1 MDNIARNYYWVYIW
15 AFIAAGTSI
24 SPGENLSASHER
36 AFHGNILKPELVLN
50 DGHEWQTYTIACDE
64 LHCTPEIGGDHSL
77 KIQTQE
83 DPAAI
88 LKEALKRGETS
99 TTFFDLVIYQVG
111 KPRVAQ
117 FRHSLNRQILVTM
130 DGTVAANEIA
140 TAAKTKKFKILPFS
154 PRHLVLHFEQPGD
167 SLLKLDGIQ
176 KLNGVSMARPL
187 LAHRATKRLT
197 PNDPL
202 FAWNSA
208 NAGYQWHFNNTGQN
222 GSIVGHDVNITSVW
236 DNYLGSGITIGIV
249 DDGLELTH
257 PDLLTNVNTAID
269 HNWNSGA
276 EDNPSPVSAEDT
288 HGTACAGV
296 ASALGNNLI
305 GVTGAAPQASLVGLR
320 LIADSFT
327 PVDTAEA
334 LAWRNDAIDIKSNSW
349 GESDSGLFH
358 PLDPLV
364 ADALEEGTRNG
375 RNGLGVI
382 YVWAGGNGREDGDY
396 SNYEGYNNASETIS
410 VGAINYNRSQ
420 SYYSESGANILVCAP
435 SDSREGEP
443 SITTTTTVGDGSYT
457 NEFGGTSSAT
467 PLVAGIVAL
476 MLEAN
481 PQLGWR
487 DVQEI
492 LIRSAERINI
502 STDPGWSTNG
512 AGFSFH
518 HGYGAGMVDASA
530 AVALSEGWPKLD
542 TQQTV
547 TVTSENLELAIPDNN
562 TDGVTRALTVNKSGL
577 RVEHSILTVDI
588 DHQYCGDLVITLT
601 SPSGTVSR
609 FSEVHDDN
617 TDDMKFSFLS
627 VHHWGESADGE
638 WIVKV
643 SDESSG
649 DAGKIN
655 SLSMELK
662 GTAIWFPATLN
673 PAQETI
679 EALGI
684 SSNLTVEA
692 SWESTWSAE
701 SQVPWIT
708 ITGDD
713 TGIGRGIITYTVD
726 ANRSEQARIGKI
738 RVNMSG
744 PRTPRTLIAPDATV
758 HYLIPSDNALGETWK
773 HPAPGF
779 DDSSW
784 SKATH
789 PVGFES
795 PGGTLESLIT
805 TSIFTEMHGVNASGY
820 FRFPFQFDT
829 SKSQIVSATLNIM
842 IDDGYV
848 AYLNGTEM
856 SRFNAPE
863 AILYNS
869 RATGSR
875 LDRIVNSELLISDI
889 TSHLGSIEN
898 GHNVLTVQGMNTS
911 RVASDFLLGI
921 ELLIEERL
929 PAEPLFLTIEQLP
942 MDPDADTDS
951 DGLKDIFET
960 NTGIFLSASDTGSD
974 PRNPDTDGD
983 GYSDEWEVSDATN
996 PLDPLQFPSFI
1007 KPPGITI
1014 DVSGGTGN
1022 FAVNTPEGSDWTAE
1036 SLAPWVTLTGA
1047 VSGSGDGTVFYTVAS
1062 NITHAERV
1070 AQIRITQKGE
1080 SQRHFTITQDALIPT
1095 LTLTPLNS
1103 SFSAGADSGTFE
1115 VLSNTQWSWSTD
1127 ELWVHVA
1134 MENVQSGNQTF
1145 LFTVDDN
1152 SSTADRQA
1160 TINLIAGDLTTVHI
1174 IKQAGDTNDDHGN
1187 DINTATLVSPNSTT
1201 PGNLLIAGDLDY
1213 FQIDVPE
1220 NGRIQISTTGNIDTY
1235 GRLLDASGATL
1246 ATNDDGQQDVNFSIG
1261 QLIQAGTYYV
1271 QVRHYSAGTGQYQ
1284 FVSSWQKEDI
1294 IDDDHGN
1301 DINTAT
1307 LVSPNS
1313 TTPGNL
1319 LIVGDLDYF
1328 QIDVPENGDIQISTT
1343 GNIDTYGRLLDASGA
1358 TLATNDDGGLNS
1370 NFSIG
1375 QLIQAGTYYV
1385 EVRHYSAGTGDYQF
1399 VSSWQ
1404 SRDAISINPDERA
1417 ADALGISASI
1427 AVIAFPETNW
1437 TAKSLVSWM
1446 NIAGESS
1453 GSGDG
1458 TISYTVAVNLGP
1470 ETREGQIC
1478 ITIPEG
1484 EPVFFTVTQQPVAP
1498 ENDTDGD
1505 GWKDID
1511 ELALGTSP
1519 TNAEIYPISIMEAR
1533 NLIKDGADW
1542 RYLDNGSDQGIAW
1555 REIGFDDSGWS
1566 TGTAELGFGDGN
1578 EATIIDRGL
1587 LGAGHRAFYFRRTFN
1602 VPADQLTLLEKNDA
1616 FYELLLRLK
1625 RDDGAVAYLNG
1636 KEILRDNIPPGE
1648 VNYLTLATS
1657 GAIGVNESSFFETF
1671 HDGSGKLQAGENV
1684 MAISVHQSSPN
1695 SSDLSFD
1702 LGLQVL
1708 SNNIS
1713 ADALGHQGNIMING
1727 SARADWIAQS
1737 QVPWITITGKNN
1749 GSGDGAIAYLVAPNL
1764 DQVNREGQ
1772 IRIIHKEYLIT
1783 SGSWGNLGRFGTY
1796 NSLDY
1801 GPKGHP
1807 AISCYNETSGSLMY
1821 SKYDGKNWQLETIDN
1836 VGNVGQYTSLTHDP
1850 DGHPAISY
1858 YDTTNGNLKF
1868 TKHDGEQ
1875 WIIQTV
1881 DSSANVGQYPSL
1893 NYGPDGHPAISYHDT
1908 TNRNLKFA
1916 KHDGEQWIIQ
1926 TVDSSANVGRLYS
1939 SLGYGPSGH
1948 PAISFYDQTNG
1959 DLKFA
1964 QHDGEQWRVQII
1976 DSAGVVGSYTSLSHN
1991 PDGHPAISY
2000 YDSSNRDLK
2009 FASFDGLEWRIQT
2022 VDSGGNVGIYTSLN
2036 HGPDGNPAISYGGS
2050 DLKLKLAQ
2058 YNGESW
2064 QTQVIGSDESGGR
2077 NTALSFGPEGNP
2089 SVSYYDSANFDLGFV
2104 SYQLAELPRHVNI
2117 NQPFI
2122 VLGSDRDGDGI
2133 SDRVEIN
2140 TGSDPENPDT
2150 DGDEWND
2157 GDEINLGFSPLSATN
2172 TPRFLLTFS
2181 VSPGLDGVEQ
2191 ISLSFPAKSGK
2202 TYRIEE
2208 TTDMRRWKTR
2218 ESGIIGTGNTIQRNF
2233 PTEGTETFL
2242 RAREE

>member
-1 MDNIARNYYWVYIW
+1 MENTARNYYLLLIW
-15 AFIAAGTSI
+15 AFIASGTSI
-24 SPGENLSASHER
+24 SPGENLSPPHER
-36 AFHGNILKPELVLN
+36 AFHGKLLKPELVLN
-50 DGHEWQTYTIACDE
+50 DGHGWQIYTIACDE

-83 DPAAI
+83 DPAATI
-88 LKEALKRGETS
+88 KEALKRGETS

-117 FRHSLNRQILVTM
+117 FRYSLNRQILVTM

-154 PRHLVLHFEQPGD
+154 PCHLVLHFEQPGD

-187 LAHRATKRLT
+187 LAHRATKRFT

-202 FAWNSA
+202 FAWNSV

-222 GSIVGHDVNITSVW
+222 GSIIGHDVNITSVW

-257 PDLLTNVNTAID
+257 PDLLNNVNTAID
-269 HNWNSGA
+269 RNWNSGS
-276 EDNPSPVSAEDT
+276 EENSSPVSALDT

-296 ASALGNNLI
+296 ASALGNNSI
-305 GVTGAAPQASLVGLR
+305 GVTGAAPEANLVGLR

-349 GESDSGLFH
+349 GNFDSGLFH
-358 PLDPLV
+358 LLDPLV

-396 SNYEGYNNASETIS
+396 SNYEGYNNAPETIS
-410 VGAINYNRSQ
+410 VGAINYKRSQ

-435 SDSREGEP
+435 SDSRIGEP

-502 STDPGWSTNG
+502 NTDPGWSTNG

-530 AVALSEGWPKLD
+530 AVALSEGWPNLD

-562 TDGVTRALTVNKSGL
+562 TDGVTRSLTVNRSDL

-609 FSEVHDDN
+609 FSEVHDDD
-617 TDDMKFSFLS
+617 TDDIKFSFLS

-662 GTAIWFPATLN
+662 GTPIWFPATLN
-673 PAQETI
+673 PPQETI

-684 SSNLTVEA
+684 ASNLTVEA
-692 SWESTWSAE
+692 SWESAWSAE

-713 TGIGRGIITYTVD
+713 TGIGRDIITYTVD
-726 ANRSEQARIGKI
+726 ANRSEQARIGEV

-744 PRTPRTLIAPDATV
+744 PRTSRTLIAADATV
-758 HYLIPSDNALGETWK
+758 HYLIPSDNVLGETWK
-773 HPAPGF
+773 NPAPGF
-779 DDSSW
+779 DDSLW

-795 PGGTLESLIT
+795 SGGTLESLIT
-805 TSIFTEMHGVNASGY
+805 TSISTEMYGVNASGY

-829 SKSQIVSATLNIM
+829 SKSQLVSATLNAM
-842 IDDGYV
+842 VDDGYV
-848 AYLNGTEM
+848 AYLNGTEI

-869 RATGSR
+869 KATGSR
-875 LDRIVNSELLISDI
+875 PDPVVNSELLISDI
-889 TSHLGSIEN
+889 TSHLASIHD
-898 GHNVLTVQGMNTS
+898 GHNVLAVQAMNTS
-911 RVASDFLLGI
+911 TRASDFLLGI

-929 PAEPLFLTIEQLP
+929 PEEPLFLTIEQLP
-942 MDPDADTDS
+942 MDPDTDS
-951 DGLKDIFET
+951 DGDGLKDIVET

-983 GYSDEWEVSDATN
+983 GYSDEWEASDATN

-1022 FAVNTPEGSDWTAE
+1022 FAVNTPEESDWTAE

-1070 AQIRITQKGE
+1070 AQIRITQEGE
-1080 SQRHFTITQDALIPT
+1080 LQRHFTITQDALIPT

-1115 VLSNTQWSWSTD
+1115 VLSNTQWSWSTN
-1127 ELWVHVA
+1127 EPWVHVT
-1134 MENVQSGNQTF
+1134 MENVQSGNQTL

-1174 IKQAGDTNDDHGN
+1174 IDQAGDTNDDHGN

-1201 PGNLLIAGDLDY
+1201 PGNLLIADDLDY

-1220 NGRIQISTTGNIDTY
+1220 NGMIQISTTGNIDTY
-1235 GRLLDASGATL
+1235 GS
-1246 ATNDDGQQDVNFSIG
+1246 
-1261 QLIQAGTYYV
+1261 
-1271 QVRHYSAGTGQYQ
+1271 
-1284 FVSSWQKEDI
+1284 
-1294 IDDDHGN
+1294 
-1301 DINTAT
+1301 
-1307 LVSPNS
+1307 
-1313 TTPGNL
+1313 
-1319 LIVGDLDYF
+1319 
-1328 QIDVPENGDIQISTT
+1328 
-1343 GNIDTYGRLLDASGA
+1343 LLDASGA
-1358 TLATNDDGGLNS
+1358 TLATNDDGGLGS
-1370 NFSIG
+1370 NFSID
-1375 QLIQAGTYYV
+1375 QLISAGTYYV
-1385 EVRHYSAGTGDYQF
+1385 EVRPYLSGTGLYQF
-1399 VSSWQ
+1399 VSSWR
-1404 SRDAISINPDERA
+1404 SRDAISINPEERA
-1417 ADALGISASI
+1417 ADALGVSETIT
-1427 AVIAFPETNW
+1427 VIVFPETNW
-1437 TAKSLVSWM
+1437 TAKSLVSWI
-1446 NIAGESS
+1446 NIVGESS

-1458 TISYTVAVNLGP
+1458 TISYSVAVNHGP
-1470 ETREGQIC
+1470 ETREGQLC
-1478 ITIPEG
+1478 ITIPEE
-1484 EPVFFTVTQQPVAP
+1484 EPVYFTVTQQPVAP

-1505 GWKDID
+1505 GWKDFD

-1519 TNAEIYPISIMEAR
+1519 ANPEIYPISIMEAS
-1533 NLIKDGADW
+1533 NLIQDGADW

-1555 REIGFDDSGWS
+1555 REIGFDDSAWS

-1587 LGAGHRAFYFRRTFN
+1587 FGERHHSYYFRRTFN
-1602 VPADQLTLLEKNDA
+1602 VPAEQLTLLERDDA

-1636 KEILRDNIPPGE
+1636 REILRDNIPPGE

-1657 GAIGVNESSFFETF
+1657 GALGVDESSFFETF

-1713 ADALGHQGNIMING
+1713 ADALGHKGNIMVNG
-1727 SARADWIAQS
+1727 SVRADWIAQS
-1737 QVPWITITGKNN
+1737 QVPWITITGENN
-1749 GSGDGAIAYLVAPNL
+1749 GSGNGAISYLASPNL

-1772 IRIIHKEYLIT
+1772 IRILHKEYLIT

-1796 NSLDY
+1796 SSLDY

-1807 AISCYNETSGSLMY
+1807 AISFYNETGSSLMY
-1821 SKYDGKNWQLETIDN
+1821 SEYDGKKWQLETIDN
-1836 VGNVGQYTSLTHDP
+1836 VDNVGKYTSLTYDP

-1881 DSSANVGQYPSL
+1881 DSSADVGQYTSL
-1893 NYGPDGHPAISYHDT
+1893 NYGPDGHPAISYYDT
-1908 TNRNLKFA
+1908 TNGNLKFA
-1916 KHDGEQWIIQ
+1916 KHDGDQWIIQ
-1926 TVDSSANVGRLYS
+1926 TVDNSTNVGRSYS
-1939 SLGYGPSGH
+1939 SLDYGPNGH
-1948 PAISFYDQTNG
+1948 PAISFYDVTNG

-1976 DSAGVVGSYTSLSHN
+1976 DSAGDVGSYSSLSYN
-1991 PDGHPAISY
+1991 PDGLPAISY
-2000 YDSSNRDLK
+2000 RDYSNRNLK

-2022 VDSGGNVGIYTSLN
+2022 VDSGGSVGIYTSLN
-2036 HGPDGNPAISYGGS
+2036 HGPDGNPAISYGGAN
-2050 DLKLKLAQ
+2050 LKLKLAQ

-2064 QTQVIGSDESGGR
+2064 QTQVIVSDESGGR

-2089 SVSYYDSANFDLGFV
+2089 SVSYYDSANFELGFV

-2122 VLGSDRDGDGI
+2122 ALGSDRDGDGI

-2172 TPRFLLTFS
+2172 TPRFLLTVS

-2191 ISLSFPAKSGK
+2191 ISVSFPAKSGK
-2202 TYRIEE
+2202 TYSIEE
-2208 TTDMRRWKTR
+2208 STDMRRWKTR
-2218 ESGIIGTGNTIQRNF
+2218 ESGIIGTGNTIQRDF
-2233 PTEGTETFL
+2233 TTEGTETFL

>member
-1 MDNIARNYYWVYIW
+1 MENTARNYYLLLIW
-15 AFIAAGTSI
+15 AFIASGTSI
-24 SPGENLSASHER
+24 SPGENLSPPHER
-36 AFHGNILKPELVLN
+36 AFHGKLLKPELVLN
-50 DGHEWQTYTIACDE
+50 DGHGWQIYTIACDE

-83 DPAAI
+83 DPAATI
-88 LKEALKRGETS
+88 KEALKRGETS

-117 FRHSLNRQILVTM
+117 FRYSLNRQILVTM

-154 PRHLVLHFEQPGD
+154 PCHLVLHFEQPGD

-187 LAHRATKRLT
+187 LAHRATKRFT

-222 GSIVGHDVNITSVW
+222 GSIIGHDVNITSVW

-257 PDLLTNVNTAID
+257 PDLLNNVNTAID
-269 HNWNSGA
+269 RNWNSGS
-276 EDNPSPVSAEDT
+276 EENSSPVSALDT

-296 ASALGNNLI
+296 ASALGNNSI
-305 GVTGAAPQASLVGLR
+305 GVTGAAPEANLVGLR

-349 GESDSGLFH
+349 GNFDSGLFH
-358 PLDPLV
+358 LLDPLV

-396 SNYEGYNNASETIS
+396 SNYEGYNNAPETIS
-410 VGAINYNRSQ
+410 VGAINYKRSQ

-435 SDSREGEP
+435 SDSRIGEP

-502 STDPGWSTNG
+502 NTDPGWSTNG

-530 AVALSEGWPKLD
+530 AVALSEGWPNLD

-562 TDGVTRALTVNKSGL
+562 TDGVTRSLTVNRSDL

-609 FSEVHDDN
+609 FSEVHDDD
-617 TDDMKFSFLS
+617 TDDIKFSFLS

-662 GTAIWFPATLN
+662 GTPIWFPATLN
-673 PAQETI
+673 PPQETI

-684 SSNLTVEA
+684 ASNLTVEA
-692 SWESTWSAE
+692 SWESAWSAE

-713 TGIGRGIITYTVD
+713 TGIGRDIITYTVD
-726 ANRSEQARIGKI
+726 ANRSEQARIGEV

-744 PRTPRTLIAPDATV
+744 PRTSRTLIAADATV
-758 HYLIPSDNALGETWK
+758 HYLIPSDNVLGETWK
-773 HPAPGF
+773 NPAPGF
-779 DDSSW
+779 DDSLW

-795 PGGTLESLIT
+795 SGGTLESLIT
-805 TSIFTEMHGVNASGY
+805 TSISTEMYGVNASGY

-829 SKSQIVSATLNIM
+829 SKSQLVSATLNAM
-842 IDDGYV
+842 VDDGYV
-848 AYLNGTEM
+848 AYLNGTEI

-869 RATGSR
+869 KATGSR
-875 LDRIVNSELLISDI
+875 PDPVVNSELLISDI
-889 TSHLGSIEN
+889 TSHLASIHD
-898 GHNVLTVQGMNTS
+898 GHNVLAVQAMNTS
-911 RVASDFLLGI
+911 TRASDFLLGI

-929 PAEPLFLTIEQLP
+929 PEEPLFLTIEQLP
-942 MDPDADTDS
+942 MDPDTDS
-951 DGLKDIFET
+951 DGDGLKDIVET

-983 GYSDEWEVSDATN
+983 GYSDEWEASDATN

-1022 FAVNTPEGSDWTAE
+1022 FAVNTPEESDWTAE

-1070 AQIRITQKGE
+1070 AQIRITQEGE
-1080 SQRHFTITQDALIPT
+1080 LQRHFTITQDALIPT

-1115 VLSNTQWSWSTD
+1115 VLSNTQWSWSTN
-1127 ELWVHVA
+1127 EPWVHVT
-1134 MENVQSGNQTF
+1134 MENVQSGNQTL

-1174 IKQAGDTNDDHGN
+1174 IDQAGDTNDDHGN

-1201 PGNLLIAGDLDY
+1201 PGNLLIADDLDY

-1220 NGRIQISTTGNIDTY
+1220 NGMIQISTTGNIDTY
-1235 GRLLDASGATL
+1235 GS
-1246 ATNDDGQQDVNFSIG
+1246 
-1261 QLIQAGTYYV
+1261 
-1271 QVRHYSAGTGQYQ
+1271 
-1284 FVSSWQKEDI
+1284 
-1294 IDDDHGN
+1294 
-1301 DINTAT
+1301 
-1307 LVSPNS
+1307 
-1313 TTPGNL
+1313 
-1319 LIVGDLDYF
+1319 
-1328 QIDVPENGDIQISTT
+1328 
-1343 GNIDTYGRLLDASGA
+1343 LLDASGA
-1358 TLATNDDGGLNS
+1358 TLATNDDGGLGS
-1370 NFSIG
+1370 NFSID
-1375 QLIQAGTYYV
+1375 QLISAGTYYV
-1385 EVRHYSAGTGDYQF
+1385 EVRPYLSGTGLYQF
-1399 VSSWQ
+1399 VSSWR
-1404 SRDAISINPDERA
+1404 SRDAISINPEERA
-1417 ADALGISASI
+1417 ADALGVSETIT
-1427 AVIAFPETNW
+1427 VIVFPETNW
-1437 TAKSLVSWM
+1437 TAKSLVSWI
-1446 NIAGESS
+1446 NIVGESS

-1458 TISYTVAVNLGP
+1458 TISYSVAVNHGP
-1470 ETREGQIC
+1470 ETREGQLC
-1478 ITIPEG
+1478 ITIPEE
-1484 EPVFFTVTQQPVAP
+1484 EPVYFTVTQQPVAP

-1505 GWKDID
+1505 GWKDFD

-1519 TNAEIYPISIMEAR
+1519 ANPEIYPISIMEAS
-1533 NLIKDGADW
+1533 NLIQDGADW

-1555 REIGFDDSGWS
+1555 REIGFDDSAWS

-1587 LGAGHRAFYFRRTFN
+1587 FGERHHSYYFRRTFN
-1602 VPADQLTLLEKNDA
+1602 VPAEQLTLLERDDA

-1636 KEILRDNIPPGE
+1636 REILRDNIPPGE

-1657 GAIGVNESSFFETF
+1657 GALGVDESSFFETF

-1713 ADALGHQGNIMING
+1713 ADALGHKGNIMVNG
-1727 SARADWIAQS
+1727 SVRADWIAQS
-1737 QVPWITITGKNN
+1737 QVPWITITGENN
-1749 GSGDGAIAYLVAPNL
+1749 GSGNGAISYLASPNL

-1772 IRIIHKEYLIT
+1772 IRILHKEYLIT

-1796 NSLDY
+1796 SSLDY

-1807 AISCYNETSGSLMY
+1807 AISFYNETGSSLMY
-1821 SKYDGKNWQLETIDN
+1821 SEYDGKKWQLETIDN
-1836 VGNVGQYTSLTHDP
+1836 VDNVGKYTSLTYDP

-1881 DSSANVGQYPSL
+1881 DSSADVGQYTSL
-1893 NYGPDGHPAISYHDT
+1893 NYGPDGHPAISYYDT
-1908 TNRNLKFA
+1908 TNGNLKFA
-1916 KHDGEQWIIQ
+1916 KHDGDQWIIQ
-1926 TVDSSANVGRLYS
+1926 TVDNSTNVGRSYS
-1939 SLGYGPSGH
+1939 SLDYGPNGH
-1948 PAISFYDQTNG
+1948 PAISFYDVTNG

-1976 DSAGVVGSYTSLSHN
+1976 DSAGDVGSYSSLSYN
-1991 PDGHPAISY
+1991 PDGLPAISY
-2000 YDSSNRDLK
+2000 RDYSNRNLK

-2022 VDSGGNVGIYTSLN
+2022 VDSGGSVGIYTSLN
-2036 HGPDGNPAISYGGS
+2036 HGPDGNPAISYGGAN
-2050 DLKLKLAQ
+2050 LKLKLAQ

-2064 QTQVIGSDESGGR
+2064 QTQVIVSDESGGR

-2089 SVSYYDSANFDLGFV
+2089 SVSYYDSANFELGFV

-2122 VLGSDRDGDGI
+2122 ALGSDRDGDGI

-2172 TPRFLLTFS
+2172 TPRFLLTVS

-2191 ISLSFPAKSGK
+2191 ISVSFPAKSGK
-2202 TYRIEE
+2202 TYSIEE
-2208 TTDMRRWKTR
+2208 STDMRRWKTR
-2218 ESGIIGTGNTIQRNF
+2218 ESGIIGTGNTIQRDF
-2233 PTEGTETFL
+2233 TTEGTETFL

>member
-1 MDNIARNYYWVYIW
+1 MDNIARNYYLLFIW
-15 AFIAAGTSI
+15 AFIAIGTSI
-24 SPGENLSASHER
+24 SPGGNLPHSREK
-36 AFHGNILKPELVLN
+36 AFNGNILKSELVLN
-50 DGHEWQTYTIACDE
+50 DGRGWQTYIIACDE
-64 LHCTPEIGGDHSL
+64 LHCTPEIGGDHPL

-83 DPAAI
+83 NPAAI
-88 LKEALKRGETS
+88 LKEALKRGKTS

-117 FRHSLNRQILVTM
+117 FRHSLNRKILVTM

-154 PRHLVLHFEQPGD
+154 SRHLVLHFEQPGD

-269 HNWNSGA
+269 RNWNSGA
-276 EDNPSPVSAEDT
+276 EDNSSPVSALDT

-349 GESDSGLFH
+349 GEFDSGLFH

-396 SNYEGYNNASETIS
+396 SNYEGYNNAPETIS
-410 VGAINYNRSQ
+410 VGAINYKRSQ

-435 SDSREGEP
+435 SDSRIGEP

-467 PLVAGIVAL
+467 PLVSGIVAL

-530 AVALSEGWPKLD
+530 AVALSEGWPNLD

-562 TDGVTRALTVNKSGL
+562 TDGVTRSLTVNRSDL

-588 DHQYCGDLVITLT
+588 DHQFCGDLVITLT

-609 FSEVHDDN
+609 FSEVHDDD
-617 TDDMKFSFLS
+617 TDDIKFSFLS

-655 SLSMELK
+655 SLSIELK
-662 GTAIWFPATLN
+662 GTPIWFPATLN
-673 PAQETI
+673 PPQETI

-684 SSNLTVEA
+684 ASNLTVEA
-692 SWESTWSAE
+692 PWESAWSAE

-713 TGIGRGIITYTVD
+713 TGIGRDIITYTVD
-726 ANRSEQARIGKI
+726 ANRSEQARIGEI
-738 RVNMSG
+738 RVNTSG
-744 PRTPRTLIAPDATV
+744 PRTSRTLIAADATV
-758 HYLIPSDNALGETWK
+758 HYLIPSDNVLGETWK
-773 HPAPGF
+773 NPAPGF
-779 DDSSW
+779 DDSLW

-795 PGGTLESLIT
+795 SGGTLESLIT
-805 TSIFTEMHGVNASGY
+805 TSISTEMYGVNASGY

-829 SKSQIVSATLNIM
+829 SKSQLVSATLNTM
-842 IDDGYV
+842 VDDGYV
-848 AYLNGTEM
+848 AYLNGTEV

-863 AILYNS
+863 VILYNS
-869 RATGSR
+869 KATGSR
-875 LDRIVNSELLISDI
+875 PDPVVNSELLISNI
-889 TSHLGSIEN
+889 TSHLTSIHD
-898 GHNVLTVQGMNTS
+898 GHNVLAVQAMNTS
-911 RVASDFLLGI
+911 TRASDFLLGI

-929 PAEPLFLTIEQLP
+929 PEEPLFLTIEQLP
-942 MDPDADTDS
+942 MDPDTDS
-951 DGLKDIFET
+951 DGDGLKDIVET

-983 GYSDEWEVSDATN
+983 GYSDEWEVSDETN

-1022 FAVNTPEGSDWTAE
+1022 FAVNTPEESDWTAE

-1080 SQRHFTITQDALIPT
+1080 SQRHFTISQDALIPT

-1127 ELWVHVA
+1127 EPWVHVD
-1134 MENVQSGNQTF
+1134 MENIQSGNQTF
-1145 LFTVDDN
+1145 FFAVDAN

-1174 IKQAGDTNDDHGN
+1174 INQAGDTNDDHGN

-1201 PGNLLIAGDLDY
+1201 PGNFLIADDLDY

-1220 NGRIQISTTGNIDTY
+1220 NGMIQISTTGNIDTY
-1235 GRLLDASGATL
+1235 GS
-1246 ATNDDGQQDVNFSIG
+1246 
-1261 QLIQAGTYYV
+1261 
-1271 QVRHYSAGTGQYQ
+1271 
-1284 FVSSWQKEDI
+1284 
-1294 IDDDHGN
+1294 
-1301 DINTAT
+1301 
-1307 LVSPNS
+1307 
-1313 TTPGNL
+1313 
-1319 LIVGDLDYF
+1319 
-1328 QIDVPENGDIQISTT
+1328 
-1343 GNIDTYGRLLDASGA
+1343 LLDASGA
-1358 TLATNDDGGLNS
+1358 TLATNDDGGLGS
-1370 NFSIG
+1370 NFSISQFIPAG
-1375 QLIQAGTYYV
+1375 TYYVEVRHYLSGTGQYQFVSSDINTPTLVSPNSTTPGNFLIADDLDYFQIDVPENGMIQISTTGNIDTYGSLLDASGATLATNDDGGLSTNFSISQLIQAGTYYV
-1385 EVRHYSAGTGDYQF
+1385 EVRPYLSGTGQYQF
-1399 VSSWQ
+1399 VSSWR
-1404 SRDAISINPDERA
+1404 SRDAISINPEEKA
-1417 ADALGISASI
+1417 ADALGVSETI
-1427 AVIAFPETNW
+1427 AVMVFPGTNW
-1437 TAKSLVSWM
+1437 TAKSLVSWI
-1446 NIAGESS
+1446 NITGESS

-1458 TISYTVAVNLGP
+1458 NISYSVAVNLGP
-1470 ETREGQIC
+1470 ETREGQIR
-1478 ITIPEG
+1478 ITIPEE
-1484 EPVFFTVTQQPVAP
+1484 EPVYFTVSQQPVAP

-1505 GWKDID
+1505 GWKDFD
-1511 ELALGTSP
+1511 ELALGTP
-1519 TNAEIYPISIMEAR
+1519 PANPKIYPISVMEAS
-1533 NLIKDGADW
+1533 NLIQDGADW

-1555 REIGFDDSGWS
+1555 REIGFDDSAWS
-1566 TGTAELGFGDGN
+1566 TGTAELGFGDRD
-1578 EATIIDRGL
+1578 EATIINRGL
-1587 LGAGHRAFYFRRTFN
+1587 FGEWHHSYYFRRTFN
-1602 VPADQLTLLEKNDA
+1602 VPAEQLTLLERDDA

-1636 KEILRDNIPPGE
+1636 KEILRDNMPPGE

-1657 GAIGVNESSFFETF
+1657 GALGANESSFFETF

-1684 MAISVHQSSPN
+1684 MAISVHQSSTN

-1713 ADALGHQGNIMING
+1713 GDALGHKGNIMVNG
-1727 SARADWIAQS
+1727 SARADWIAES
-1737 QVPWITITGKNN
+1737 QVPWITITGENK
-1749 GSGDGAIAYLVAPNL
+1749 GSGDGAISYLVSPNL

-1772 IRIIHKEYLIT
+1772 IRILHNEYLIT

-1796 NSLDY
+1796 SSLDY

-1807 AISCYNETSGSLMY
+1807 AISFYNETSSSLMY
-1821 SKYDGKNWQLETIDN
+1821 SEYDGKKWQLETIDN
-1836 VGNVGQYTSLTHDP
+1836 VNNVGEYTSLTHDPDGLPAISYYDRTNGNLKFTKHDGEQWIIQIVDSSPNVGQYTSLNYGP

-1868 TKHDGEQ
+1868 
-1875 WIIQTV
+1875 
-1881 DSSANVGQYPSL
+1881 
-1893 NYGPDGHPAISYHDT
+1893 
-1908 TNRNLKFA
+1908 A
-1916 KHDGEQWIIQ
+1916 KHDGEQWIVQ
-1926 TVDSSANVGRLYS
+1926 TVDNSTNVGRSYS
-1939 SLGYGPSGH
+1939 SLEYGPNGH
-1948 PAISFYDQTNG
+1948 PAISFYDVTNG

-1964 QHDGEQWRVQII
+1964 EHDGEQWRVQII
-1976 DSAGVVGSYTSLSHN
+1976 DSAGVVGSYSSLSHN

-2000 YDSSNRDLK
+2000 HDYSNRNLK

-2022 VDSGGNVGIYTSLN
+2022 VDSSGSVGIYTSLN
-2036 HGPDGNPAISYGGS
+2036 HGPDGNPAISYGGA
-2050 DLKLKLAQ
+2050 DLRLKLAQ

-2064 QTQVIGSDESGGR
+2064 QTQVIVRDESVGR
-2077 NTALSFGPEGNP
+2077 NTALSFGPDGNP

-2104 SYQLAELPRHVNI
+2104 SYQLVELPRHVNI

-2122 VLGSDRDGDGI
+2122 ALGSDRDGDGI

-2172 TPRFLLTFS
+2172 TPRFLLSVS

-2191 ISLSFPAKSGK
+2191 ISVSFPAKSGK

-2208 TTDMRRWKTR
+2208 STDMRRWKTR
-2218 ESGIIGTGNTIQRNF
+2218 ESGIIGTGNTIQRDF
-2233 PTEGTETFL
+2233 TTEGTETFL